1 MASSKF
7 DLALPSPPPEG
18 GLSAAAL
25 SLKMATRAKKF
36 STMLR
41 DRTAR
46 SRMLQLVAARGA
58 ESKGDD
64 YASQGDAEF
73 YTDQAMRTRRAL
85 RRTPAVVDACSRLW
99 SKIGTWKCAAPG
111 DGLSRDHYRTYYWH
125 LWLKMGG
132 SKTDIADFEAT
143 FADDWEHDL
152 AQQQQPPGKAGPP
165 AMNSEGFVDSMF
177 ELADLWS
184 DSLDANDYVDFLDGL
199 DECAA
204 TEYPRPPPEKRAAA
218 AAAKAKAKKAAE
230 ARCGRWR
237 A

>member
-7 DLALPSPPPEG
+7 DLALPAPSPEG

-64 YASQGDAEF
+64 YANIAE
-73 YTDQAMRTRRAL
+73 YYSDQAMRTRRAL

-99 SKIGTWKCAAPG
+99 QKIGTWKCAAAG
-111 DGLSRDHYRTYYWH
+111 VRDGHES
-125 LWLKMGG
+125 
-132 SKTDIADFEAT
+132 
-143 FADDWEHDL
+143 
-152 AQQQQPPGKAGPP
+152 
-165 AMNSEGFVDSMF
+165 
-177 ELADLWS
+177 
-184 DSLDANDYVDFLDGL
+184 
-199 DECAA
+199 
-204 TEYPRPPPEKRAAA
+204 
-218 AAAKAKAKKAAE
+218 
-230 ARCGRWR
+230 
-237 A
+237 